1 MGSPC
6 FLGPLSHPK
15 IAEVGSPTML
25 NSTFNLNILTFYYF
39 CKGVVRMG
47 ATGAMAP
54 MDFENMCF
62 GTRRFK
68 TKRLKNHREMPAKTI
83 FSCTKSVIGTR

>member
-1 MGSPC
+1 MRKAI
-6 FLGPLSHPK
+6 FAPK
-15 IAEVGSPTML
+15 YGQTRASGMYTDIR
-25 NSTFNLNILTFYYF
+25 NR
-39 CKGVVRMG
+39 GVVRTG

-54 MDFENMCF
+54 VDFENMCF

-83 FSCTKSVIGTR
+83 FSCTKSVIDTC